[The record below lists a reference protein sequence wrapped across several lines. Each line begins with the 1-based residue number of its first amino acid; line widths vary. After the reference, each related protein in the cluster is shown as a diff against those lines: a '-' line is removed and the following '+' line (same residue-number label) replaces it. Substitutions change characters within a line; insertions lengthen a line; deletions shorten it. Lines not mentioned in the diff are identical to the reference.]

1 MAARFL
7 AAALFVVVAAAGPA
21 ALPVRAQ
28 DPTYDYRTGDPEMGS
43 AIDTARGNLERFRED
58 FRGQR
63 GEHFVVKVAIPI
75 KGVNG
80 REHIWMNLDTIDGDS
95 FVGHL
100 ANDPQRLAPLV
111 KGSPYRAG
119 SAMISDWGYVRDGR
133 MYGNYTTR
141 VMLKRIPAEQA
152 EGLRKILSPQP

>member
-1 MAARFL
+1 MENFETNTAYPPSSRWTS
-7 AAALFVVVAAAGPA
+7 VAPSCHVPFSSHHGEPAGSPWFWCT
-21 ALPVRAQ
+21 LCTP
-28 DPTYDYRTGDPEMGS
+28 S
-43 AIDTARGNLERFRED
+43 
-58 FRGQR
+58 
-63 GEHFVVKVAIPI
+63 
-75 KGVNG
+75 
-80 REHIWMNLDTIDGDS
+80 
-95 FVGHL
+95 
-100 ANDPQRLAPLV
+100 PLV